1 MLRRKP
7 MRRLGFVLR
16 NLLWPAFLTAA
27 LTMSASFALGQQ
39 STEDISVDAHAVG
52 KPFPHFWE
60 EMFGS
65 GRANLAMR
73 DNYRK
78 DLRLVKGV
86 TDFQYV
92 RFHAI
97 LDDENGVYSEDAQG
111 HAVYNWS
118 YVDQIYD
125 GLLENGIR
133 PFVEISFMPKTL
145 AAIPKTHAFW
155 YKPYPSPPND
165 YAKWDALMTA
175 FAQHLV
181 ERYGIEEV
189 SQWYFE
195 VWNEPNLDFWIGR
208 PAQSTYFELYDHTA
222 RALKAVSERLRVGGP
237 ATAQAAWVGDLI
249 AHTTQN
255 NVPLDFVSTHVYGND
270 SSMDVFH
277 DNRKVPPHQMVCAA
291 VDKVHAEIVHS
302 ARPEIPLI
310 WSEFNA
316 TYMNEPPIT
325 DSIYMGPWMAD
336 TISKCDGKTLMMSYW
351 SFSDVFEEQGVVKT
365 PFYGGYGLVAEDDIP
380 KPAYDVFAAL
390 HELGDERLPAPT
402 DEALVTRRA
411 DGTLVIAAWNLV
423 EPGASG
429 ADKTVTFDLKG
440 VADGT
445 YAEIRRVDADHG
457 DTLDAWKQMGSP
469 KDPTQAQIAALRK
482 VTEMGAPES
491 AAIRGHKLT
500 VTLPPMGLAVIEIR

>member
-1 MLRRKP
+1 
-7 MRRLGFVLR
+7 
-16 NLLWPAFLTAA
+16 
-27 LTMSASFALGQQ
+27 
-39 STEDISVDAHAVG
+39 
-52 KPFPHFWE
+52 
-60 EMFGS
+60 
-65 GRANLAMR
+65 
-73 DNYRK
+73 
-78 DLRLVKGV
+78 
-86 TDFQYV
+86 
-92 RFHAI
+92 
-97 LDDENGVYSEDAQG
+97 
-111 HAVYNWS
+111 
-118 YVDQIYD
+118 
-125 GLLENGIR
+125 
-133 PFVEISFMPKTL
+133 
-145 AAIPKTHAFW
+145 
-155 YKPYPSPPND
+155 
-165 YAKWDALMTA
+165 
-175 FAQHLV
+175 
-181 ERYGIEEV
+181 
-189 SQWYFE
+189 
-195 VWNEPNLDFWIGR
+195 
-208 PAQSTYFELYDHTA
+208 
-222 RALKAVSERLRVGGP
+222 
-237 ATAQAAWVGDLI
+237 
-249 AHTTQN
+249 
-255 NVPLDFVSTHVYGND
+255 
-270 SSMDVFH
+270 
-277 DNRKVPPHQMVCAA
+277 
-291 VDKVHAEIVHS
+291 VHAEIVHS

-491 AAIRGHKLT
+491 AAVRGHKLT